1 MAQIE
6 LWITAFRDALWSP
19 YFLVILLVGTGL
31 LMTIRLRFIQAR
43 KLGHSFNLTRGIY
56 DHPDDPGE
64 VTHFQALSAAL
75 SSTVG
80 TGNIAGVATAI
91 AAGGPGAIFWMWITG
106 LFGMATKM
114 GECTLAIK
122 YREIT
127 PDGVVRGGPM
137 YYILKGLGESKNQLV
152 ASLASP
158 FAYFF
163 AFCMA
168 LAPMIAGNMAQA
180 NSAADALEAN
190 FGIPPLGTGIV
201 LASLIGIVLLGGI
214 KRIGGVAGRLI
225 PFMAVVYAIGVLTL
239 LFMYI
244 DVLPSVIQ
252 LIFTSAF
259 NPQAAIGGFAGA
271 SVSDAISF
279 GASRGVFSNEAG
291 LGSAPIAH
299 AAAKTSE
306 PVREGLVAMMEPLID
321 TLCINTMTAFAIL
334 VTGAWTTGETGA
346 ELTSIAFGRGLPGV
360 GGIVVAIAITMF
372 AFSTALTQGYYGNRA
387 VDFLW
392 GEKAASIYRWIFVG
406 MHVVGAV
413 ITLELVWTL
422 ADVANGLL
430 ALPNLLTLIIM
441 SGSIALWVK
450 DYFSRPQIPYAE
462 LKKQEKSAGSNG

>member
-6 LWITAFRDALWSP
+6 LWITAFRDMLWSP

-31 LMTIRLRFIQAR
+31 IMTIRLRFIQAR
-43 KLGHSFNLTRGIY
+43 KLGHAFNLTRGIY

-91 AAGGPGAIFWMWITG
+91 ASGGPGAIFWMWVTG
-106 LFGMATKM
+106 LFGMATKL

-137 YYILKGLGESKNQLV
+137 FYILKGLGEKNGFI
-152 ASLASP
+152 ARLASP

-163 AFCMA
+163 AFCMM
-168 LAPMIAGNMAQA
+168 LSPMISGNMTQA
-180 NSAADALEAN
+180 NSAADALQAN
-190 FGIPPLGTGIV
+190 FGIPPLFTGIV
-201 LASLIGIVLLGGI
+201 MASLVGFVLLGGI
-214 KRIGGVAGRLI
+214 KRIGGVASKLV
-225 PFMAVVYAIGVLTL
+225 PFMGVVYTIGVVIL
-239 LFMYI
+239 LVTHI
-244 DVLPSVIQ
+244 ESLPAVISM
-252 LIFTSAF
+252 IFTAAF
-259 NPQAAIGGFAGA
+259 NPQAAVGGFAGA
-271 SVSDAISF
+271 AVSDAISF
-279 GASRGVFSNEAG
+279 GAARGVFSNEAG

-334 VTGAWTTGETGA
+334 VTGAWTTGESGA
-346 ELTSIAFGRGLPGV
+346 ALTSEAFGRGLTGN

-387 VDFLW
+387 ADFLW
-392 GEKAASIYRWIFVG
+392 GPKAASIYRSLFVV
-406 MHVVGAV
+406 MHIVGAV
-413 ITLELVWTL
+413 LTLELVWTL

-430 ALPNLLTLIIM
+430 ALPNLLTLILL
-441 SGSIALWVK
+441 SGSIAVWVRE
-450 DYFSRPQIPYAE
+450 YFSRPQIPYDE
-462 LKKQEKSAGSNG
+462 SNPQKKAVESK